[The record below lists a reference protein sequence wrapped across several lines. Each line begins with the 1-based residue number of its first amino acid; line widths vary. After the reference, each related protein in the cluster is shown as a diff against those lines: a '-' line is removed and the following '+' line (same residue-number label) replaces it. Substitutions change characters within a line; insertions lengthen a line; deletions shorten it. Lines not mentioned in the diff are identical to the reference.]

1 MDKTV
6 SAHVTLDRFNVITT
20 DETLPKN
27 ENQQL
32 DEYCLIDTL
41 RQSCPSTQSSSTI
54 NQENPTQFAQPLAEN
69 EIDQRVVA
77 AKSVVLEKKEAIK
90 MPELC
95 QMLINAHIE
104 LTAML
109 DLSAFL
115 LMTKEEAQRQ
125 FEQWQQNT

>member
-1 MDKTV
+1 
-6 SAHVTLDRFNVITT
+6 
-20 DETLPKN
+20 
-27 ENQQL
+27 
-32 DEYCLIDTL
+32 
-41 RQSCPSTQSSSTI
+41 
-54 NQENPTQFAQPLAEN
+54 
-69 EIDQRVVA
+69 
-77 AKSVVLEKKEAIK
+77 

-125 FEQWQQNT
+125 FEQW